1 MKHAFAGFRKPPR
14 AARGGAGGSISLAA
28 RRRAPDISRRAA
40 RCRAKAGRPAIS
52 IRERRNAPACERVP
66 VSDTRSAVMAAAAV
80 GYLLALGAILPHPGF
95 SVEAS
100 AQIMAAPAAPW
111 TFAGLWAAIALEA
124 LWPLRKGRRAAPGA
138 AARALLVCLIPPCRV
153 SVCPEAPGTMVW
165 IPGGG
170 WRERSESLFDEL
182 ERRAALPML
191 WAALLVVPVV
201 AVEFLLHDRAAEH
214 PRLALGL
221 HFVNALIW
229 SCFAL
234 EFAAMLP
241 LAPRKKQYCAR
252 HWLSIVIILLPGLGF
267 LRALRLFS
275 ALGAAGSMQFLRAWR
290 FRVLAARAPR
300 GAVLQHRRALDAP
313 AARNVLARPAPAPEE
328 ESGGTEKAGRGDPPD
343 GGARGAA
350 PRAGAAACP
359 PVGGAIRRACAC
371 APKRAEWICRARKRR
386 RTGTLCERGVDPCRG

>member
-1 MKHAFAGFRKPPR
+1 
-14 AARGGAGGSISLAA
+14 
-28 RRRAPDISRRAA
+28 
-40 RCRAKAGRPAIS
+40 
-52 IRERRNAPACERVP
+52 
-66 VSDTRSAVMAAAAV
+66 MAAAAV

-100 AQIMAAPAAPW
+100 AQIMAWPAAPW
-111 TFAGLWAAIALEA
+111 AFAGLWAAIALEA
-124 LWPLRKGRRAAPGA
+124 LWPLRKGRLAAPGA
-138 AARALLVCLIPPCRV
+138 ASRALLVCLIPPCRV

-165 IPGGG
+165 IPGRG
-170 WRERSESLFDEL
+170 WRERSEALFDDL
-182 ERRAALPML
+182 ERRAAMPMF

-290 FRVLAARAPR
+290 FRVLAARAIR
-300 GAVLQHRRALDAP
+300 VALFLDI
-313 AARNVLARPAPAPEE
+313 
-328 ESGGTEKAGRGDPPD
+328 AGRLMRLRPEMFLPVLRQRRKKKAEELRKLDEEIRLMEERIARRRGRAPPPD
-343 GGARGAA
+343 G
-350 PRAGAAACP
+350 P
-359 PVGGAIRRACAC
+359 
-371 APKRAEWICRARKRR
+371 
-386 RTGTLCERGVDPCRG
+386 